1 MNRATFHDQQVVG
14 LLHLGF
20 VMLLGLA
27 WYYQTLRIKVALG
40 NVKTQ
45 FFWLPE
51 QQSMRLDHTVLCH
64 LLLRRFIYLSYTPTS
79 IYIPQN
85 IFWLLNS
92 KKLECSPAT
101 DFFSDFFR
109 PSMQIFPR
117 KAALFALQIL
127 VCPFPSWFFCIDF
140 CPWHHQVLRNDCQ
153 LFNES

>member
-64 LLLRRFIYLSYTPTS
+64 LLLRRFIYLSHTPTS

-101 DFFSDFFR
+101 DFSSDFFR
-109 PSMQIFPR
+109 PSMQIFLLA
-117 KAALFALQIL
+117 KLHCLLCKFLFVLFLLGFSALISAHGITK
-127 VCPFPSWFFCIDF
+127 S
-140 CPWHHQVLRNDCQ
+140 
-153 LFNES
+153 